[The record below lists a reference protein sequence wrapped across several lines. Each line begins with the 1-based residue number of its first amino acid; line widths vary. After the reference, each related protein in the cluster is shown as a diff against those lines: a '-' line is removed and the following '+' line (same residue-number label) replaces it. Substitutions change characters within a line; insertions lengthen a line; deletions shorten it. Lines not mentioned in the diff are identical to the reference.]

1 MITNNFMHTIIKFLM
16 IIVRLIDAERYPSG
30 DQISDENENEIELQS
45 DQGDSGS
52 AIDNDAE
59 NHVTIA
65 IPRNDES
72 NQFNLEAYDL
82 NSEWSNSESSG

>member
-1 MITNNFMHTIIKFLM
+1 MIRYFAYYHQNPND
-16 IIVRLIDAERYPSG
+16 IVSLIDAEQYPPG
-30 DQISDENENEIELQS
+30 DQISDENVNEIEPQS

-65 IPRNDES
+65 IPPNDES
-72 NQFNLEAYDL
+72 SKFDLEAYDL
-82 NSEWSNSESSG
+82 NSEWSNDYSSE